1 MQSIWQALNDHGVE
15 MVLSGHDHDYER
27 FYPMDATGKRV
38 TNGKGVMQ
46 FVVGTGGASLRGFG
60 TVAANSAVRLA
71 QTYGVLKLTL
81 RGTGFDWQFVPV
93 AGSTGSDSGSREC
106 YDP

>member
-1 MQSIWQALNDHGVE
+1 
-15 MVLSGHDHDYER
+15 
-27 FYPMDATGKRV
+27 MDATGKRV